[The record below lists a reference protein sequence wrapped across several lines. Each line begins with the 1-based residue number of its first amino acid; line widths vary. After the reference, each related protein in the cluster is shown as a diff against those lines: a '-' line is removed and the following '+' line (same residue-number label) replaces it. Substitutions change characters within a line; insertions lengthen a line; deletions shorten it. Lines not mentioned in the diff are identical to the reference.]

1 MLQASSDYL
10 LMAGTRGRTRRRRQE
25 LPGRPLAPREEQT
38 GYGERDGRA
47 HSEEKLG
54 QVLGVPGA
62 RPTNAA
68 AACRRSQK
76 GVHLRHERSPEP
88 CQIQIIWDSNETTR

>member
-1 MLQASSDYL
+1 MLTGTAHL
-10 LMAGTRGRTRRRRQE
+10 LMAGTRGRRRRRRQE

-68 AACRRSQK
+68 AAAITRFGHLTLSTSPRTTEANRQPRR
-76 GVHLRHERSPEP
+76 
-88 CQIQIIWDSNETTR
+88 